1 MKIHN
6 LCFLAVRILL
16 AVFVITLVG
25 DYMSYNS
32 YVNSAPFYVFVLG
45 NALTTLLPAGIVFA
59 VGKWLKKKIQIEN

>member
-16 AVFVITLVG
+16 AVFVITLVS

-59 VGKWLKKKIQIEN
+59 VGKWLKKKDM